1 MSLNIGARPVRSL
14 KLLTGLDT
22 NTGSLTIHTI
32 SNICFMKIA
41 KILLAVAVIGA
52 IMAPF
57 AFAADVPEIPPGPQ
71 NYDELLAIVNTILG
85 WLFAILL
92 IMSAVVILMAAY
104 TYVTSKGD
112 PAKIKEATNM
122 IVYAAIG
129 LIIALLSNVLRNI
142 IPTVLS

>member
-1 MSLNIGARPVRSL
+1 
-14 KLLTGLDT
+14 
-22 NTGSLTIHTI
+22 
-32 SNICFMKIA
+32 MKIA

-57 AFAADVPEIPPGPQ
+57 AFAADVTEIPPGPQ